1 MCLMALCGG
10 VGASSLP
17 SELVV
22 HIFSFLPAPDRLRA
36 SLACSHWRECLF
48 YPALWP
54 ELRLSLRL
62 SLAERPRLDF
72 LLRRCGGFVRELRV
86 EFAADN
92 YLAVGAESSGGAGG
106 ASPPSTD
113 QQGEPHLSER
123 WADVIRTYLE
133 LVQCV
138 LSSIRGNR

>member
-1 MCLMALCGG
+1 MALCGA

-72 LLRRCGGFVRELRV
+72 LLRRCGCFVRELRV

-92 YLAVGAESSGGAGG
+92 YLAGAAEGSSSAG
-106 ASPPSTD
+106 ASSPGSD
-113 QQGEPHLSER
+113 QQGETYVSER

-133 LVQCV
+133 LVLCV
-138 LSSIRGNR
+138 LTSIRGNR